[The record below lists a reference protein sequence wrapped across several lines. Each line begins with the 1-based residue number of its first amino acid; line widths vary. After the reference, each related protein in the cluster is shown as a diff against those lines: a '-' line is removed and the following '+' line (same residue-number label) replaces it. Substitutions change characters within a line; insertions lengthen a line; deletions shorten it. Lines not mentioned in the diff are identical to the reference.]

1 MKEEPI
7 KQDKMKKPKA
17 RRDQEQTEFASEFFE
32 DESTRKVMSAIQEMY
47 SQSGPEDVERTK

>member
-1 MKEEPI
+1 MKEEPM

-32 DESTRKVMSAIQEMY
+32 DESAIQEMY